1 MKFFS
6 RKICFFF
13 LFLLVVF
20 FAGVF
25 SWWGIKI
32 YEWPIWLGAAMG
44 AGIVA
49 FFLFILFLK
58 NYLVRRRGKKL
69 IEHIVEQGQVINEEV
84 LPDLLHVKELDKSW
98 NANLALLRGSHL
110 RSKGNPVY
118 VLPWYLAMGAT
129 GVGKTTALDNSGLAA
144 SFTEVGQDSRTRG
157 TRNCDWWFFDKAV
170 ILDTAGRYAIPVEGT
185 ADQDEWKHF
194 LNLLAKHRKKEPLN
208 GILLFFAADTLTSAA
223 ADLLKKQGQ
232 FLRNRIDNL
241 MRAIGYK
248 IPVRVIVTKMDLV
261 PGFSGFAG
269 SFEPAKRKQAM
280 GYWNRKANP
289 FWQEVLD
296 DAMREIGDRLR
307 ELRKEHVL
315 AEGRS
320 EPDFLILPKNFEEL
334 HIGLKNILEPVFS
347 ENRFQET
354 PYLAGA
360 YFGSGRCSDAAN
372 ASNAVLN
379 HKNNSGKQQAVFFT
393 DIFSQ
398 ILADGRERLEP
409 VKEFL
414 LWRRVT
420 NNLSLL
426 AWWLFCF
433 FCAGLIGRSFTHNH
447 KSLVQA
453 GMIQVPSQELIT
465 KDSNAVI
472 LGLESLRLKIIKL
485 EELNN
490 YRKISPAG
498 FPQEDRAEKK
508 LKAHYCKLFELSL
521 QQPMESGLARALNMV
536 DKNTSNTLI
545 ADYAGFTV
553 EYINQIQS
561 YLTGEQIPE
570 VSQEFNPAAAR
581 ILQLEDAAT
590 SSEVAACFADQNKSY
605 LLWSENKTGALS
617 RLKTLQSNLV
627 KLLASRIDD
636 TSWLY
641 DRLITKTPSIKL
653 GDFWHHNIPIEY
665 DQDGKFSVLGAFT
678 EKGRQEIYKFL
689 AMAEN
694 AGDKDLVKKLR
705 SRFNESYQSQFFSRW
720 YTFAENFQMGRTTL
734 HQGTDWRETAIR
746 MTSAFNPYFALIA
759 TMAEEFNSYS
769 RKKAKP
775 AWAEAITS
783 FDEIRKAA
791 LARRQAEEK
800 SVSSIT
806 TRVKRAGERLINIAS
821 KLNTDQTDFLHLV
834 SAWDAYEKA
843 LTALEAA
850 TPYKEKTF
858 QIVSNWFRE
867 SVNPTSGEETSLY
880 GKAYQALGTVHGLAK
895 GKYDNSLAWRFVEGP
910 FDFLTEFGL
919 RESAAVLQERWLEQ
933 IVAQAETID
942 KDKLLNFLFEKDSG
956 AVWRFV
962 KSNADPFLKNTIHG
976 YQSRDI
982 FGRSLFFEPALYTF
996 LDQGAAVVI
1005 NRQADYR
1012 VAISNRPMLV
1022 NRAAVEEPYSS
1033 VITVQCADDE
1043 IVLEND
1049 NYPRTQN
1056 FTWSPDKC
1064 GDVNLT
1070 IEFPSVTLHKTYSG
1084 KMAFANFLSNLVDGT
1099 LRFAATDFP
1108 DEKGHLSNLNIKS
1121 IILTY
1126 AVTGQEPVLRL
1137 LELKPIVPKV
1147 IALPEQQH
1155 GEAVFN

>member
-1 MKFFS
+1 MIGFP

-13 LFLLVVF
+13 LFLFVVF
-20 FAGVF
+20 LAVVFA
-25 SWWGIKI
+25 WWGIKT
-32 YEWPIWLGAAMG
+32 YQWPIWLGAAMG
-44 AGIVA
+44 AGVIA
-49 FFLFILFLK
+49 GFFFILFLK

-69 IEHIVEQGQVINEEV
+69 IEHIVEQGQIINDEV

-98 NANLALLRGSHL
+98 NTNLTLLRGSHL

-144 SFTEVGQDSRTRG
+144 SFTEVDQDSRTRG

-170 ILDTAGRYAIPVEGT
+170 VLDTAGRYAIPVEGT

-194 LNLLAKHRKKEPLN
+194 LNLLTKHRKKEPLN
-208 GILLFFAADTLTSAA
+208 GILLFFAADLLTSSA

-241 MRAIGYK
+241 MRAIGYR

-261 PGFSGFAG
+261 RGFSGFAK
-269 SFEPAKRKQAM
+269 SFEPAKRRQAM

-289 FWQEVLD
+289 FWHEMLN
-296 DAMREIGDRLR
+296 DAMQEIGDRLR

-315 AEGRS
+315 ADGRS
-320 EPDFLILPKNFEEL
+320 EPDFLILPKNFDEL

-354 PYLAGA
+354 PYLVGV
-360 YFGSGRCSDAAN
+360 YFGSGLCSDALPTNVSIAN
-372 ASNAVLN
+372 
-379 HKNNSGKQQAVFFT
+379 KDNSKKQQALFFT
-393 DIFSQ
+393 DLFSQ

-409 VKEFL
+409 VKEFF
-414 LWRRVT
+414 LWRRLT
-420 NNLSLL
+420 NNLSLFT
-426 AWWLFCF
+426 WWLFCF
-433 FCAGLIGRSFTHNH
+433 FCAGLVGWSFMHNQQ
-447 KSLVQA
+447 SLVQA

-465 KDSNAVI
+465 KDSNAII

-490 YRKISPAG
+490 YRKISPVG
-498 FPQEDRAEKK
+498 FTQESRAEKE
-508 LKAHYCKLFELSL
+508 LKARYCKLFEWSL

-536 DKNTSNTLI
+536 DQSTSNTNTLI

-553 EYINQIQS
+553 EYINQLQN
-561 YLTGEQIPE
+561 YLTGEQLPE
-570 VSQEFNPAAAR
+570 VSPEFNPSAAR
-581 ILQLEDAAT
+581 ILQFEDAAT

-617 RLKTLQSNLV
+617 RLKTLQSNLL

-636 TSWLY
+636 ISWLY
-641 DRLITKTPSIKL
+641 DRLITKTNSIKL
-653 GDFWHHNIPIEY
+653 GDFWYHNIPKEY
-665 DQDGKFSVLGAFT
+665 DQDEKFSVLGAFT
-678 EKGRQEIYKFL
+678 EKGRQEINKFL
-689 AMAEN
+689 TMAEK
-694 AGDKDLVKKLR
+694 AGDKEVVEKLR
-705 SRFNESYQSQFFSRW
+705 SRFKESYQSQFFSRW
-720 YTFAENFQMGRTTL
+720 YTFAENFQIGRTSL
-734 HQGTDWRETAIR
+734 QQGTDWRETAIR
-746 MTSAFNPYFALIA
+746 MTTASNPYFTLLAN
-759 TMAEEFNSYS
+759 MAKEFNSYS
-769 RKKAKP
+769 KKMKP

-783 FDEIRKAA
+783 FDEVRKTA

-800 SVSSIT
+800 NISSIA
-806 TRVKRAGERLINIAS
+806 TRVKLAGERFMKITS
-821 KLNTDQTDFLHLV
+821 KLSVDQTEFLHLA

-843 LTALEAA
+843 LATLEAV
-850 TPYKEKTF
+850 TPYKEKAF

-867 SVNPTSGEETSLY
+867 AVNPSSGEETSLY
-880 GKAYQALGTVHGLAK
+880 GKTYQALGTLHSLAK
-895 GKYDNSLAWRFVEGP
+895 GKYDNSLAWRFVDGP
-910 FDFLTEFGL
+910 YDFLTEFGL

-933 IVAQAETID
+933 VVAQAETID
-942 KDKLLNFLFEKDSG
+942 KNKLLNFLFEKDNG
-956 AVWRFV
+956 AVWRFI
-962 KSNADPFLKNTIHG
+962 KNNGESFLQNTTHG
-976 YQSRDI
+976 YQSRDV
-982 FGRSLFFEPALYTF
+982 FGRSLFFEPPLYTF

-1012 VAISNRPMLV
+1012 VTMSNRPMLV
-1022 NRAAVEEPYSS
+1022 NRDAVEEPYSS

-1070 IEFPSVTLHKTYSG
+1070 IEFPSITLHKNYNG
-1084 KMAFANFLSNLVDGT
+1084 KMAFADFLNNLVDGA
-1099 LRFAATDFP
+1099 LRLTAADFP
-1108 DEKGHLSNLNIKS
+1108 NEKGHLSNLNIKG

-1126 AVTGQEPVLRL
+1126 AVSGQEPVLKL
-1137 LELKPIVPKV
+1137 LELKPVIPKV

>member
-1 MKFFS
+1 MSLFS
-6 RKICFFF
+6 RKICFLF
-13 LFLLVVF
+13 LFIFIVF
-20 FAGVF
+20 FAIAF
-25 SWWGIKI
+25 SWWGIKT
-32 YEWPIWLGAAMG
+32 YQWPIWLGAAMG

-118 VLPWYLAMGAT
+118 VLPWYLAIGAT

-144 SFTEVGQDSRTRG
+144 SFTEVDQDSRTRG

-208 GILLFFAADTLTSAA
+208 GILLFFSADILTSAA

-261 PGFSGFAG
+261 LGFSGFAR

-296 DAMREIGDRLR
+296 DAIREIGERLR

-334 HIGLKNILEPVFS
+334 HIGLRNILEPVFS

-354 PYLAGA
+354 PYLAGV
-360 YFGSGRCSDAAN
+360 YFGSGRCSDTVN
-372 ASNAVLN
+372 ASNAALN
-379 HKNNSGKQQAVFFT
+379 HKNNSSGKQQAFFFT
-393 DIFSQ
+393 DFFSQ

-447 KSLVQA
+447 NSLVQA
-453 GMIQVPSQELIT
+453 GMIHVPSQKLIT

-490 YRKISPAG
+490 YRKIPPVR
-498 FPQEDRAEKK
+498 FPQEDKAENK

-536 DKNTSNTLI
+536 DKSTSNTLI

-570 VSQEFNPAAAR
+570 VSQGFNPAAAR

-678 EKGRQEIYKFL
+678 ENGRKEIYKFL
-689 AMAEN
+689 AMAEK
-694 AGDKDLVKKLR
+694 AGDKDVVKKLR

-746 MTSAFNPYFALIA
+746 MTSSSNPYFSFID
-759 TMAEEFNSYS
+759 TMAKEFNSYS
-769 RKKAKP
+769 KKTKP
-775 AWAEAITS
+775 DWAEAITS
-783 FDEIRKAA
+783 FDEIRKTAIVDRRA
-791 LARRQAEEK
+791 KENSSLANKLKLAG
-800 SVSSIT
+800 
-806 TRVKRAGERLINIAS
+806 KRFMKMTS
-821 KLNTDQTDFLHLV
+821 KDQTGFIDLF

-858 QIVSNWFRE
+858 QLISNWFRE
-867 SVNPTSGEETSLY
+867 AVKPGDEISLY
-880 GKAYQALGTVHGLAK
+880 GNAYKTISKLHGLAK

-919 RESAAVLQERWLEQ
+919 RESAQVLQEQWTEQ
-933 IVAQAETID
+933 VVARSEIVD
-942 KDKLLNFLFEKDSG
+942 SNKLLDFLFEKDNGVVWKFIDGSG
-956 AVWRFV
+956 
-962 KSNADPFLKNTIHG
+962 SPFLQNIGNG
-976 YQSRDI
+976 YQSRNA
-982 FGRSLFFEPALYTF
+982 FGMVLVFEPSLYTF
-996 LDQGAAVVI
+996 LSQGAKAVEK
-1005 NRQADYR
+1005 RLDEYR
-1012 VAISNRPMLV
+1012 VEISNRPMLV
-1022 NRAAVEEPYSS
+1022 NRDAIEEPYSS
-1033 VITVQCADDE
+1033 IITVQCADDE

-1049 NYPRTQN
+1049 NYPRTQL

-1070 IEFPSVTLHKTYSG
+1070 IEFPSITLHKKYSS
-1084 KMAFANFLSNLVDGT
+1084 KMAFAYFLKDIIDGT
-1099 LRFAATDFP
+1099 LRFTDEDFP
-1108 DEKGHLSNLNIKS
+1108 EEKGHLKNLNIKG

-1126 AVTGQEPVLRL
+1126 AVNGQKPILQL
-1137 LELKPIVPKV
+1137 LEMKPDLSKV
-1147 IALPEQQH
+1147 KYIALPEQQH
-1155 GEAVFN
+1155 GGALFN